1 MDAEDPTERRKF
13 GAVFVG
19 LAIILAAGVTNASDI
34 ESSDYSTSYNV
45 ISTVVT
51 FSLGL
56 AAVIYGV
63 TKPIRWRRGVQCML
77 FAVFSIGVSVLEP
90 TVLGRLAIAA
100 VYFLTCVIV
109 SAQRRSQLS

>member
-19 LAIILAAGVTNASDI
+19 LMIILSAGVNNSSDI
-34 ESSDYSTSYNV
+34 ESSNHSTSYIV
-45 ISTVVT
+45 ISAVVT
-51 FSLGL
+51 FVLGL

-63 TKPIRWRRGVQCML
+63 TKPIRWRWGLQCML
-77 FAVFSIGVSVLEP
+77 FTVFSIAVSVLEP
-90 TVLGRLAIAA
+90 TVFGRLAIA
-100 VYFLTCVIV
+100 VVCFLTCVTL